1 MTDRQLPRTIAPEP
15 DSEPTSA
22 AEAGLYEAQFGGA
35 YRGRRVLV
43 TGHNGFQGTWLT
55 QWLRLLGARVVG
67 LSLAPGPMPNH
78 SGLLKLRVPEAECDL
93 RDPAAVR
100 QTVRA
105 LDPEVVFHLGG
116 QSILRR
122 ALREPADTFQT
133 NVMGLV
139 HLFEALR
146 RSPSVRSIVNVTS
159 DKCYLENDGS
169 RALRETD
176 RLGGD
181 DPYSASKACGELISM
196 CYQRSFFADRLRQGG
211 GDNPARGAAIATAR
225 SGNAIGGGDWSE
237 ERLVPDLVRAAVTNR
252 VARLHAPRTTR
263 PWQHVLDPISGYL
276 LLGAQL
282 IEGPKQAARP
292 WNFGPDDDDLMG
304 LSEFVA
310 LFQRQWPALRAEFEP
325 GVMAESAPIRL
336 DTRRVRERLGWRPV
350 WRSPQA
356 IAQTAEWYRAYHEHG
371 RVVTRDQIKSFSVA
385 AVRLGLAWTGATA
398 KMVEA
403 AHAEATAHANAQATA
418 QATAYGATS
427 LTTEV
432 DRLSA

>member
-1 MTDRQLPRTIAPEP
+1 MTDRHLPTPVAAAAGHDAELDTAAPADASTFE
-15 DSEPTSA
+15 S
-22 AEAGLYEAQFGGA
+22 QFGGV

-67 LSLAPGPMPNH
+67 LSLAAGPMPNH

-93 RDPAAVR
+93 RDAAAVR

-105 LDPEVVFHLGG
+105 LDPEIVFHLGG

-122 ALREPADTFQT
+122 ALREPSDTFQT

-146 RSPSVRSIVNVTS
+146 RSPGVRSIVNVTS

-196 CYQRSFFADRLRQGG
+196 CYQRSFFADRSRQGSG
-211 GDNPARGAAIATAR
+211 RGAAIATAR

-237 ERLVPDLVRAAVTNR
+237 ERLVPDLVRAAVTGR

-276 LLGAQL
+276 LLGQQL
-282 IEGPKQAARP
+282 LDDPKQAARP
-292 WNFGPDDDDLMG
+292 WNFGPDDDDRIG
-304 LSEFVA
+304 LAELVT
-310 LFQRQWPALRAEFEP
+310 LFQRQWPAVRTEWEP
-325 GVMAESAPIRL
+325 GVMAETAPIRL

-356 IAQTAEWYRAYHEHG
+356 VAQTAQWYRSFHEHG
-371 RVVTRDQIKSFSVA
+371 RVVTREQIKAYSTA
-385 AVRLGLAWTGATA
+385 AIRLGLAWTGATA
-398 KMVEA
+398 QMVEA
-403 AHAEATAHANAQATA
+403 AHAQATA
-418 QATAYGATS
+418 EAISA
-427 LTTEV
+427 ERE
-432 DRLSA
+432 RLAANG

>member
-1 MTDRQLPRTIAPEP
+1 
-15 DSEPTSA
+15 
-22 AEAGLYEAQFGGA
+22 
-35 YRGRRVLV
+35 
-43 TGHNGFQGTWLT
+43 
-55 QWLRLLGARVVG
+55 
-67 LSLAPGPMPNH
+67 
-78 SGLLKLRVPEAECDL
+78 LKLRVPEAECDL

-105 LDPEVVFHLGG
+105 IDPEVVFHLGG

-139 HLFEALR
+139 YLFEALR

-181 DPYSASKACGELISM
+181 DPYSASKACGELVSM
-196 CYQRSFFADRLRQGG
+196 CYQRSFFADRLRQGDG
-211 GDNPARGAAIATAR
+211 QGKGRGAAIATAR

-252 VARLHAPRTTR
+252 IARLRAPRTTR

-282 IEGPKQAARP
+282 IEDPKQTARP
-292 WNFGPDDDDLMG
+292 WNFGPDDDDRMG
-304 LSEFVA
+304 LAEFVT
-310 LFQRQWPALRAEFEP
+310 LFQRQWPAVRTEFEP
-325 GVMAESAPIRL
+325 GVMAEAAPIRL

-356 IAQTAEWYRAYHEHG
+356 VAQTAQWYRSFHEQG
-371 RVVTRDQIKSFSVA
+371 RVVTREQIKSFSLA
-385 AVRLGLAWTGATA
+385 AVRLGLAWTHASA
-398 KMVEA
+398 QMVEA
-403 AHAEATAHANAQATA
+403 AHAQATA
-418 QATAYGATS
+418 QATAQAMS
-427 LTTEV
+427 STTAFASSQLAGNGTDL
-432 DRLSA
+432 DRLIA